1 MSLPKRNAISDQ
13 DSAPGPRGEDRH
25 LAAVRESA
33 HQMKHLDVVD
43 ALAGGVAHEFNNI
56 LASIRPNAELLQ
68 DRLGNGDR
76 RLQTLVRATS
86 RGASLTQKRLAFSRQ
101 QRLSPCVLGLGAFV
115 AGMTGPLIEALGESI
130 GVALRQAPDLWP
142 VHADPDQ
149 LAKVILD
156 LAGNAR
162 DAMPLGGRLVIE
174 SANLS
179 LWPTRVPTQPGPV
192 LADCVMLTVSDTG
205 CGMEPDVLERAF
217 EPFFTTNDVGEG
229 SGLGLSRVYG
239 LAKQSGGHVTIESAP
254 GRGTA
259 VTLYLLRAADGAK
272 QAGPDRSTASHKEG
286 EGPNAAGAPM
296 APPSNDAQPPPAPRV
311 NRVRAKD

>member
-13 DSAPGPRGEDRH
+13 DSAQGPRGDDLH
-25 LAAVRESA
+25 LAAVQESA

-43 ALAGGVAHEFNNI
+43 TLAGGVAHEFNNI
-56 LASIRPNAELLQ
+56 LASILLSAELLQ
-68 DRLGNGDR
+68 DQLGNDDR

-86 RGASLTQKRLAFSRQ
+86 RGAGLTQKRLAFSRQ
-101 QRLSPCVLGLGAFV
+101 QRLSPCVLDLGAFV
-115 AGMTGPLIEALGESI
+115 EGMIGPLIKALGERI
-130 GVALRQAPDLWP
+130 RVALRQAPDLWP

-217 EPFFTTNDVGEG
+217 EPFFTTKDVGEG

-239 LAKQSGGHVTIESAP
+239 FAKQSGGHVTIDSKP

-259 VTLYLLRAADGAK
+259 VMLYLLRAADGAN
-272 QAGPDRSTASHKEG
+272 E
-286 EGPNAAGAPM
+286 
-296 APPSNDAQPPPAPRV
+296 PAPKSSAV
-311 NRVRAKD
+311 TC